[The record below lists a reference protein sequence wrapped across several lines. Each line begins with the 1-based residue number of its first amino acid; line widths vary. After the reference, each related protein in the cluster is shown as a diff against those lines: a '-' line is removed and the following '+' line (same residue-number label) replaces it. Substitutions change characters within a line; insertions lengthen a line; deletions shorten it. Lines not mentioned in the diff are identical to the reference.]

1 MRRDFILVG
10 LLVGLFVFPYVLT
23 IEESDAAGEVVADPN
38 SCPGSSNSATRI
50 LCLSNKVKQL
60 SEQAKDF
67 LNHLQETEADLTKC
81 QAELQTVE
89 PHVDA
94 CSDSQGSGPN
104 NPAGPDHQLGPDVI
118 TGISSPKRNNQ
129 PLDKI
134 EIYIQLYYRQ
144 EE

>member
-38 SCPGSSNSATRI
+38 SCPASSNSAARI

-67 LNHLQETEADLTKC
+67 RNHLQETEAGLSEC
-81 QAELQTVE
+81 QADLQTVE
-89 PHVDA
+89 QHVDA

-104 NPAGPDHQLGPDVI
+104 NPAVPDTYFCTRSNI
-118 TGISSPKRNNQ
+118 KA
-129 PLDKI
+129 
-134 EIYIQLYYRQ
+134 
-144 EE
+144 